1 MPNADQLIKLG
12 GLLVQLR
19 SDAAYKPIS
28 KWRHSAENNSRPV
41 LYDSVSLRQERQ
53 DEVSFVHRS
62 IRAHAMRWIGF
73 SEDDGW
79 LIAEGARYQA
89 PKPHLFSNALRT
101 TRSTFGAKIGLNVSY
116 ACIRVQTQ
124 SRQGRVLP
132 KR

>member
-101 TRSTFGAKIGLNVSY
+101 TRSTFGAKIGLNVS
-116 ACIRVQTQ
+116 
-124 SRQGRVLP
+124 
-132 KR
+132 